1 MRESADH
8 RYVGFLES
16 LRESGDR
23 ARLAALRRTLGKQ
36 PLAASEAWPVV
47 MPYLPEQAGDRV
59 EQIYFLVG
67 GLFAVHPKSW
77 PRAEADHSPHDFG
90 ESMRLLANS
99 RAGQGVERRFA
110 ALLACDDASL
120 VEHLRH
126 AVALL
131 KSGPAPI
138 PVDWVQLISDLRQ
151 WNYERRPVQRKWAR
165 SFWTGTARGESQ
177 EPDKLIGG

>member
-1 MRESADH
+1 MTETADR

-36 PLAASEAWPVV
+36 PLAAPEAWPVV
-47 MPYLPEQAGDRV
+47 MRYLPEQAGDRI

-67 GLFAVHPKSW
+67 GLFALHPKSW
-77 PRAEADHSPHDFG
+77 PRAEGDHSPHDFG
-90 ESMRLLANS
+90 ASMRLLANS
-99 RAGQGVERRFA
+99 REGQGVERRFA

-131 KSGPAPI
+131 KSGPVPI
-138 PVDWVQLISDLRQ
+138 PVDWMQLISDLRQ

-165 SFWTGTARGESQ
+165 SFWIAMRLDEGQ
-177 EPDKLIGG
+177 EPQKITGA